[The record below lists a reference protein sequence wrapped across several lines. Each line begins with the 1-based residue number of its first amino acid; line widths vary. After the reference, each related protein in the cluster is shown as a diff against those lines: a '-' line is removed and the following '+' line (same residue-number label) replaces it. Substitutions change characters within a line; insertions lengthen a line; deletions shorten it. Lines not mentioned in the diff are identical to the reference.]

1 MKRKSMW
8 LLGMVG
14 LCLAVLVAC
23 KPQAPPPQ
31 CFRHKIEQ
39 TALTYALC
47 ADKGRY
53 RYGEAI
59 PASFTL
65 TNTGNRAVTLD
76 GGDKP
81 ALELQLVG
89 GTWTDMSPAPAT
101 QITLEAGAAY
111 TIEGRWIPE
120 QAYLE
125 DVFRQERPNINLMTI
140 YAIIRLKPGD
150 VRDTSLSVEYLPDK
164 PAPVPTKNELSG
176 HCAGEQRS
184 AGDLE
189 LQLCTD
195 KREYQFGETV
205 QIQWQIRN
213 ISDTPIVLDGGDAAA
228 MDVHIVELALL
239 PGAESLSISGE
250 ECWSDTHAYETRIEL
265 APGET
270 YLIEWQWPTPQTDL
284 AAILEHQRIPDKNK
298 ALINVY
304 GDYSL
309 QPGNRWSF
317 YVMIGYF
324 LENAETLIEE

>member
-31 CFRHKIEQ
+31 CFRHKIDQ

-47 ADKGRY
+47 TDKGRY

-65 TNTGNRAVTLD
+65 TNTGDRAVTLN

-81 ALELQLVG
+81 ALELQLTG

-189 LQLCTD
+189 LQICTD

-205 QIQWQIRN
+205 QVRWQIRN
-213 ISDTPIVLDGGDAAA
+213 ISNEVLTLDGGEKPA
-228 MDVHIVELALL
+228 MDIYITEWIPAS
-239 PGAESLSISGE
+239 AEGE
-250 ECWSDTHAYETRIEL
+250 AEHYAEEHWSDTHPYETQIQLE
-265 APGET
+265 PGGT
-270 YLIEWQWPTPQTDL
+270 YLIEWQWPTTHTNL
-284 AAILEHQRIPDKNK
+284 AAVLTHRQVPGE
-298 ALINVY
+298 NVARVSIFA
-304 GDYSL
+304 DYAL
-309 QPGNRWSF
+309 QPDNRWSF
-317 YVMIGYF
+317 IKETFYG
-324 LENAETLIEE
+324 LEDNQ

>member
-1 MKRKSMW
+1 MMKRKWIW

-23 KPQAPPPQ
+23 TPQAPPPQ
-31 CFRHKIEQ
+31 CFEYKIDQ

-59 PASFTL
+59 RASFTL
-65 TNTGNRAVTLD
+65 TNTGNRKATLD

-89 GTWTDMSPAPAT
+89 GTWTDISPAPAT

-111 TIEGRWIPE
+111 TIAGRWIPE

-125 DVFRQERPNINLMTI
+125 DSFQQERANINLMTI

-150 VRDTSLSVEYLPDK
+150 VRDTSLSVKYLPDE
-164 PAPVPTKNELSG
+164 PAPVPTQNMLSG
-176 HCAGEQRS
+176 RCAGERRS

-195 KREYQFGETV
+195 EREYQFGEMV
-205 QIQWQIRN
+205 QVRWQIRN
-213 ISDTPIVLDGGDAAA
+213 ISDTPIVLDGGEAAA

-239 PGAESLSISGE
+239 PGAESPSISGE
-250 ECWSDTHAYETRIEL
+250 ERWSDTHPYEMRIEL
-265 APGET
+265 APGEVR
-270 YLIEWQWPTPQTDL
+270 LIEWQWPTEQTNFDAVL
-284 AAILEHQRIPDKNK
+284 THLSVYDGNSTRIY
-298 ALINVY
+298 IH
-304 GDYSL
+304 GDYFL
-309 QPGNRWSF
+309 APGNRWSF
-317 YVMIGYF
+317 RRDVFYA
-324 LENAETLIEE
+324 LNDDQ